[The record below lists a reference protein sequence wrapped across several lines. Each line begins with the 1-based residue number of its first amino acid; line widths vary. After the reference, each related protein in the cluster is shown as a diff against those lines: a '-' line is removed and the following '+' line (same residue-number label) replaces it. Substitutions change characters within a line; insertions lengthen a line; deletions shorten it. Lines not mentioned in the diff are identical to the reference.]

1 MIKNVIFDCSDT
13 LLHLESVDYLT
24 ELLSGDR
31 ERAERIHKTLFLSE
45 EWRDYDRGIIDGETA
60 RETFTALLPPEDAE
74 TANLYFDNWFLQY
87 EPIEGIPELI
97 EELKEKGYRL
107 FVLSDFPAR
116 FEALWDHYDLFRR
129 FDGRVI
135 SYEIGYK
142 KFELKPFELLLEKYD
157 LQREE
162 CLFTDDSLGCIEAAE
177 KVGIRT
183 HLFTGVPG
191 LRKTLNL

>member
-13 LLHLESVDYLT
+13 LLHLKAVDYLAT
-24 ELLSGDR
+24 LTRDR
-31 ERAERIHKTLFLSE
+31 ARAEHIHKTLFFSE
-45 EWRDYDRGIIDGETA
+45 AWWNYDRGIIDGEAA
-60 RETFTALLPPEDAE
+60 RKSFTALLPPEDAE

-97 EELKEKGYRL
+97 KELKEKGYRL

-142 KFELKPFELLLEKYD
+142 KFELKPFEFLLEKYD

-162 CLFTDDSLGCIEAAE
+162 CLFTDDSEICITSAKACGIPAHQFVGVADLRRVLG
-177 KVGIRT
+177 
-183 HLFTGVPG
+183 L
-191 LRKTLNL
+191 